1 MSDKRIYKLS
11 SSETIVYLDCM
22 EPTTAYNIPLLLPLD
37 GLDAGKMADAV
48 RRFFDLHPHL
58 FMRLCIDGEGE
69 VGKYIEK
76 TPLDIPEICVS
87 SISDIKMRYFDMLD
101 APLYR
106 VEMYNVGGKMYLFF
120 DFHHIIFD
128 GTSLKLFIDGIFS
141 LYEGK
146 SLPPEEYDAELY
158 SEWENEERGGALFE
172 RAKEYFFE
180 KFGALECSS
189 VLPFDKNDGKATH
202 KVIKRTLDTKRA
214 DVGAF
219 VKRAGVKTSTF
230 FISVFSYLLAT
241 LNMEK
246 EALVATVH
254 NGRKEKLK
262 NTVGMFVKTLPF
274 YARFDDDMS
283 VSEYLSSCNA
293 QLIESVENE
302 IYSFVDAAR
311 DLSVSSDIIFAYQG
325 DYFYKTTSG
334 GREYRFID
342 VGGRDGK
349 NNMSVELHRDGDSFV
364 IWYEYRSDLYDDVMI
379 EHIIDLYDIALTEF
393 MTRGKI
399 GEIDL
404 CSAGELA
411 NLDKMNA
418 VDAELLQSDKTVLD
432 YFYEHLSRDPS
443 HTLVEF
449 GDKKYTYAEGDEIS
463 NKIANKLKSLGAKRE
478 NVVSVLIPKCEYTV
492 IASLGVIKSGA
503 AYQPLD
509 PSYPTER
516 LSFMMKD
523 AGAEIVILDRALDSL
538 IPDFDGARLYLDEI
552 DALTDASRP
561 ETLPRPD
568 DLFIMLYTSGTT
580 GLPKGVMLEHKNIVA
595 FCRYCNK
602 AYGEDASSKMSA
614 YASYGFDANMMDLY
628 TAITAGGTVCIIPED
643 MRLDLVRLGEY
654 FNKTGITHSLITTQ
668 VGRQV
673 VEEIELKTVRH
684 FFVGG
689 EKLVPV
695 EPPKNYVLHNA
706 YGPTEG
712 TVFCTEHPV
721 DKLYYRVP
729 IGKNI
734 STYKF
739 YVLNAQGKRVPWGV
753 KGELYISG
761 PQVARG
767 YLNRPEEN
775 KKAFGKNPFDSD
787 PRFEKLYKTGDVVRL
802 LCDGTVDFIGRND
815 GQVKIRGFRVE
826 LTEVEQII
834 RKFPK
839 IKDATV
845 KDFTDPSGI
854 KFIAAYI
861 VSDEKIDVNE
871 LNAFIGK
878 NKPPYMIPAFTM
890 QIDKIPLNQN
900 QKVNK
905 RALPEPKM
913 EAAEIVMPDGEDEKK
928 VYDILASIVGHTSFG
943 VTTDVYAAGLTSV
956 TAIKLTVQLSK
967 AFSKTVKISD
977 ITQNP
982 TARALAKFIGGA
994 SYEKTFEKRDK
1005 YPLTKT
1011 QEGIF
1016 VECISRPETTAYN
1029 IPFLFKLDRKIDVSR
1044 LCEAI
1049 KATLSAHRYVM
1060 SALGTDDDGNVV
1072 ILRKD
1077 VEPQVDIIKTD
1088 KLDKSA
1094 LVRPFTLL
1102 GGSLYRAEIY
1112 TCTDANYLFLD
1123 FHHIVCDGTSEAV
1136 MIEDISNA
1144 YLGKMPED
1152 ETYTGYEIALAEQ
1165 IERASARFGAARE
1178 YYEKLLRDVGSDYI
1192 MKNDMKAGKAGLACA
1207 DIISDISVDA
1217 ISKFA
1222 ADNGATP
1229 NGIFNFAFGL
1239 VLSRFIYKDDA
1250 YFTTIY
1256 SGRSDPRTERDV
1268 SMLVKTL
1275 PVFIKYD
1282 VKEKISAAV
1291 SAVSE
1296 QLRTSQAND
1305 IFSFSDIV
1313 TAHGVSADVMFA
1325 YQGDNFVF
1333 DSIGGERAEVILLD
1347 STEPKSA
1354 FSLDVFIE
1362 GGKYRFRFEYDGLK
1376 FGADTV
1382 NSFFDSM
1389 ECVLLGILTKQT
1401 IGEIEF
1407 VGEKQL
1413 SRYDAF
1419 NDTAVPVPNVP
1430 LCKLFSDSVKANPDK
1445 TAVIARDGKYTYSEL
1460 DSAANKVANT
1470 VIDRGLTVG
1479 DKAAVLMP
1487 RVKDAYAVRQGMMK
1501 SGAAFVPI
1509 DPKYPDERIEYII
1522 STSGA
1527 KAVIS
1532 TREIIA
1538 SKREMIDKLGVSAL
1552 AIEDILENGRDS
1564 SPCVDIPQSAVC
1576 YIIFTSGS
1584 TGKPKGVMITNR
1596 NIVNYCLDGR
1606 NLATYEYR
1614 YVGNVVSCSFASLS
1628 FDASI
1633 QEECVPLS
1641 HGYTVV
1647 IASDEDIENP
1657 LVLAETMKKNGVN
1670 LMFLT
1675 PSYVSNALDAPDFV
1689 AALKQLKVLDMGAEA
1704 VSPELVSKLREAGV
1718 EAEIYNGYG
1727 PTETTVTCTYHHVTD
1742 KYITIGKPVGNT
1754 KLYLLDKYGK
1764 ILPINAIGDLTIA
1777 GESVG
1782 AGYLGLPEKTAQ
1794 SFISVR
1800 GDRAYRSGDLARY
1813 NSEGNVEFFG
1823 RLDNQV
1829 KLRGLRV
1836 ELDEIEKAI
1845 NSFEYVTS
1853 SVVIV
1858 KNSEAEG
1865 DHLVAYYT
1873 ARKDFDKSELISF
1886 ISKTLTP
1893 YMIPK
1898 IMVKLDKM
1906 PLTPNGKIDKRA
1918 LPEPQASVEK
1928 RNVKA
1933 PTTEL
1938 GKKIAAIF
1946 CRALGV
1952 SEVGVDDDFFDLG
1965 GTSLSASK
1973 VAMLALAGGIAIA
1986 YKDVF
1991 DYPSVKELEEHINAG
2006 AKGTE
2011 NQVVKTENIRDNEG
2025 AISHN
2030 ICENVDRIKLERPLG
2045 TVLLTGATGF
2055 LGAHVLFRLLADGC
2069 NVVALVRGGRL
2080 DAKTR
2085 LDAMMLYYFD
2095 APMNEWARGSVDV
2108 VDADITAENIDE
2120 LLDDVK
2126 FDTVIN
2132 CAACV
2137 KHFAADDIIER
2148 INVGGLKN
2156 MIRVA
2161 KAHGARLIQIS
2172 TLSVAGEN
2180 VGGKFADEF
2189 RVHENELDVGQDISN
2204 KYVNSKFMAERA
2216 VLDAIDGGL
2225 DAKIIRVGNLMGRQS
2240 DGEFQ
2245 INSITNGFIR
2255 DLKGYKSLGLFPV
2268 SGCDARIDFSPI
2280 DEVAKAVV
2288 LLSQTPRE
2296 FTLFHAANSHE
2307 VEMGDVIDAMN
2318 SSGFDIKI
2326 VDDETFNSAL
2336 SKMMEDDE
2344 KNMLVSSLI
2353 SYSSSDSLLHKFIL
2367 TDNTFTIKALY
2378 RLGYRWPI
2386 TDDDYLLRVIEALR
2400 SLDFFT
2406 RGDI

>member
-1 MSDKRIYKLS
+1 MMSDKKTFKLG
-11 SSETIVYLDCM
+11 SSEMLVYLDCV

-37 GLDAGKMADAV
+37 GLDAERMERAV
-48 RRFFDLHPHL
+48 RRFFDVHPHL
-58 FMRLCIDGEGE
+58 FMRLCTDSEGE
-69 VGKYIEK
+69 VVKYIEK
-76 TPLDIPEICVS
+76 TPLEIPC
-87 SISDIKMRYFDMLD
+87 FDVDDVKDVKIRHFEMMNS
-101 APLYR
+101 PLFR
-106 VEMYNVGGKMYLFF
+106 VEMYNVRGEKYLFF

-128 GTSLKLFIDGIFS
+128 GTSLKLFIDGIFA
-141 LYEGK
+141 LYDGQ
-146 SLPPEEYDAELY
+146 SIAEEECDAEEF
-158 SEWENEERGGALFE
+158 SEWENNERGGASFSA
-172 RAKEYFFE
+172 AKKYFSD
-180 KFGALECSS
+180 KFGAVECSS
-189 VLPFDKNDGKATH
+189 VLPFDKNDGKAAH
-202 KVIKRTLDTKRA
+202 KVIKRTLNIKR
-214 DVGAF
+214 DDISRF
-219 VKRAGVKTSTF
+219 VKSKNVKTSAF
-230 FISVFSYLLAT
+230 FISAFSYLLAT
-241 LNMEK
+241 MNMEK
-246 EALVATVH
+246 DALIATVH
-254 NGRKEKLK
+254 NGRNEKIK
-262 NTVGMFVKTLPF
+262 NTVGMFVRTMPF
-274 YARFDDDMS
+274 YARFENEMTVADYLRASSDEL
-283 VSEYLSSCNA
+283 SEN
-293 QLIESVENE
+293 VKNE
-302 IYSFVDAAR
+302 IYPFSDAVR

-325 DYFYKTTSG
+325 DYFYKTTYR

-342 VGGRDGK
+342 VEGRDGK
-349 NNMSVELHRDGDSFV
+349 NNMSVELHRDGDGFV
-364 IWYEYRSDLYDDVMI
+364 IWYEYRSDLYDDATI
-379 EHIIDLYDIALTEF
+379 WHIIDMFDRTLAEF
-393 MTRGKI
+393 MSKEKI
-399 GEIDL
+399 GDIDL
-404 CSAGELA
+404 CDGAELSA
-411 NLDKMNA
+411 LDKMNE
-418 VDAELLQSDKTVLD
+418 VDEELLESDKTVLD
-432 YFYEHLSRDPS
+432 FFYDHLSRDPS

-449 GDKKYTYAEGDEIS
+449 CDKKYSYAEADVIS
-463 NKIANKLKSLGAKRE
+463 NRIANKIISFGIGRE
-478 NVVSVLIPKCEYTV
+478 DVVSVLIPKCEYTV

-523 AGAEIVILDRALDSL
+523 ASAKAVILDREYDGL
-538 IPDFDGARLYLDEI
+538 IKDYRGARIYLDEI
-552 DALTDASRP
+552 DTLKDDSRP
-561 ETLPRPD
+561 TKLPRPD

-580 GLPKGVMLEHKNIVA
+580 GLPKGVMLEHRSIVA
-595 FCRYCNK
+595 FCRYSNK

-654 FNKTGITHSLITTQ
+654 FNETGITHSLITTQ
-668 VGRQV
+668 VGRQI
-673 VEEIELKTVRH
+673 VEEIKLDTVRH

-712 TVFCTEHPV
+712 TVFCTEYPV
-721 DKLYYRVP
+721 DKLYHRVP
-729 IGKNI
+729 IGRHI

-739 YVLNAQGKRVPWGV
+739 YVLNAEGRRVPWGV
-753 KGELYISG
+753 KGELCISG

-787 PRFEKLYKTGDVVRL
+787 PRFEKMYRTGDIVRL
-802 LCDGTVDFIGRND
+802 LSDGTVDFIGRND

-834 RKFPK
+834 RKFPN

-861 VSDEKIDVNE
+861 VSDKAIDIDE

-913 EAAEIVMPDGEDEKK
+913 KAAEIVLPEGDTEKRIYRI
-928 VYDILASIVGHTSFG
+928 VSSIVGHTSFG
-943 VTTDVYAAGLTSV
+943 VTTDIYAAGLTSV
-956 TAIKLTVQLSK
+956 TSIKLTVKLSK
-967 AFSKTVKISD
+967 EFSKTVRISD

-982 TARALAKFIGGA
+982 TVRALSKFIDGA
-994 SYEKTFEKRDK
+994 ASEKAYEIRKE

-1016 VECISRPETTAYN
+1016 VECISRPETTVYN
-1029 IPFLFKLDRKIDVSR
+1029 IPFLFKLDGGIDTARISD
-1044 LCEAI
+1044 AI
-1049 KATLSAHRYVM
+1049 KQTLSAHPYVTCV
-1060 SALGTDDDGNVV
+1060 LGTDENGDVV
-1072 ILRKD
+1072 AIRED
-1077 VEPQVDIIKTD
+1077 FEPRVDIISTEKI
-1088 KLDKSA
+1088 DKSA

-1102 GGSLYRAEIY
+1102 GGTLYRAEIY
-1112 TCTDANYLFLD
+1112 VCADANYLFLD

-1144 YLGKMPED
+1144 YLGKAPEK
-1152 ETYTGYEIALAEQ
+1152 ETYSGFEIALCEKE
-1165 IERASARFGAARE
+1165 ERKSPRFDKAKK
-1178 YYEKLLRDVGSDYI
+1178 YYEKLLSDVGSDYI
-1192 MKNDMKAGKAGLACA
+1192 MKNDMKTGAAELKTS
-1207 DIISDISVDA
+1207 DIISDISVDDVGKYA
-1217 ISKFA
+1217 SEH
-1222 ADNGATP
+1222 GATQ
-1229 NGIFNFAFGL
+1229 NGLFNFAFGL

-1275 PVFIKYD
+1275 PVYIKYD
-1282 VKEKISAAV
+1282 VNEKIASAVA
-1291 SAVSE
+1291 AVSE
-1296 QLRTSQAND
+1296 QVRLSQAND

-1313 TAHGVSADVMFA
+1313 SAHGVSADVMFA

-1333 DSIGGERAEVILLD
+1333 DSIGGKPAGAILLD

-1354 FSLDVFIE
+1354 FSLDVFVE
-1362 GGKYRFRFEYDGLK
+1362 NGKYRFRFEYDGSR
-1376 FGADTV
+1376 FCSDTV
-1382 NSFFDSM
+1382 KSFFDAM
-1389 ECVLLGILTKQT
+1389 ECVLSDILTKEN

-1413 SRYDAF
+1413 SRYDKF
-1419 NDTAVPVPNVP
+1419 NDTAEPIPCVPFY
-1430 LCKLFSDSVKANPDK
+1430 KLFEKSAAANPDK
-1445 TAVIARDGKYTYSEL
+1445 TAVIASDGRYTYSEL
-1460 DSAANKVANT
+1460 NRAANKVANA
-1470 VIDRGLTVG
+1470 VIDAGLGVG

-1532 TREIIA
+1532 TRDIIA
-1538 SKREMIDKLGVSAL
+1538 SKRGMIDKLGVTAL
-1552 AIEDILENGRDS
+1552 AVEDIVKDGRDS
-1564 SPCVDIPQSAVC
+1564 APSVDVPPTSLC
-1576 YIIFTSGS
+1576 YVIFTSGS

-1596 NIVNYCLDGR
+1596 NLVNYCFDGR
-1606 NLATYEYR
+1606 NLATREYR
-1614 YVGNVVSCSFASLS
+1614 LIGDVVSCSFASLS
-1628 FDASI
+1628 FDASL

-1641 HGYTVV
+1641 HGYTAV
-1647 IASDEDIENP
+1647 IASEEDIENP
-1657 LVLAETMKKNGVN
+1657 LVLAKTLRENGVN

-1675 PSYVSNALDAPDFV
+1675 PSYVSNALDSTEFV
-1689 AALKQLKVLDMGAEA
+1689 SALKQLKVLDMGAEA
-1704 VSPELVSKLREAGV
+1704 VSPELVLKLREAGI
-1718 EAEIYNGYG
+1718 EAEVFNGYG
-1727 PTETTVTCTYHHVTD
+1727 PTETTITCTYHHITD

-1800 GDRAYRSGDLARY
+1800 GERAYRSGDLARY

-1845 NSFEYVTS
+1845 CSFEYVTS
-1853 SVVIV
+1853 SVVVV
-1858 KNSEAEG
+1858 KNNATEG

-1873 ARKDFDKSELISF
+1873 AKRDFDKSELVSF
-1886 ISKTLTP
+1886 ISRTLTP

-1898 IMVKLDKM
+1898 IIIKLDKM

-1918 LPEPQASVEK
+1918 LPEPQESTEK
-1928 RNVKA
+1928 RKISA

-1938 GKKIAAIF
+1938 GKKIAALF
-1946 CRALGV
+1946 SRALGTD
-1952 SEVGVDDDFFDLG
+1952 EIGVDDDFFDLG

-1973 VAMLALAGGIAIA
+1973 VAMLALSGGLPIA

-1991 DYPSVKELEEHINAG
+1991 DYPTVSELEKHIIG
-2006 AKGTE
+2006 ARKSDEPAEKAE
-2011 NQVVKTENIRDNEG
+2011 NKASSEEELKNNI
-2025 AISHN
+2025 S
-2030 ICENVDRIKLERPLG
+2030 ENVDLIKAERPLG

-2055 LGAHVLFRLLADGC
+2055 LGAHVLRRLLTGGND
-2069 NVVALVRGGRL
+2069 VIALVRGGRL
-2080 DAKTR
+2080 DSKTR
-2085 LDAMMLYYFD
+2085 LDAMMTYYFD
-2095 APMNEWARGSVDV
+2095 TPMDEWVHGEASVI
-2108 VDADITAENIDE
+2108 DADITAENIDE
-2120 LLDDVK
+2120 LLQNVK

-2137 KHFAADDIIER
+2137 KHFASDDIIER

-2161 KAHGARLIQIS
+2161 KDHGARLIQIS

-2180 VGGKFADEF
+2180 VGGKFSDDF
-2189 RVHENELDVGQDISN
+2189 RLRENELDVGQDISN
-2204 KYVNSKFMAERA
+2204 KYVHSKFMAERA
-2216 VLDAIDGGL
+2216 VLDAVRDGL

-2268 SGCDARIDFSPI
+2268 SGCDSRIDFSPI
-2280 DEVAKAVV
+2280 DEVANAVV
-2288 LLSQTPRE
+2288 LLSQTPKM

-2307 VEMGDVIDAMN
+2307 VEMGDVIDAMT
-2318 SSGFDIKI
+2318 SSGFDIKT
-2326 VDDETFNSAL
+2326 VDDKAFNDAL
-2336 SKMMEDDE
+2336 TKMMEDDE

-2367 TDNTFTIKALY
+2367 TDNTFTVKALY
-2378 RLGYRWPI
+2378 RLGYKWPI
-2386 TDDDYLLRVIEALR
+2386 TDKEYLLRVIEALR